1 MPLKQT
7 NSAMPTDLI
16 EVGRVLSAYG
26 VRGWIKVHPYSA
38 EAEVLL
44 TVKKWWLRAP
54 VPPNKAGDLA
64 TAPAQLYTV
73 VKSRPHSGTVAAQ
86 FQGFDDRTPAEK
98 LKAHTVWV
106 SRADFP
112 SADEDEHYWVDLIGC
127 LLYGDHNGQSVLV
140 GQVKNV
146 FDNGAHAV
154 LDVQVG
160 TLNDQAQFIAQ
171 LDEKGRPIAE
181 LVPFVEAYVHTVDTD
196 AKKILSS
203 WPVDTSL

>member
-1 MPLKQT
+1 MPSKQT
-7 NSAMPTDLI
+7 VSTMPTDLI

-26 VRGWIKVHPYSA
+26 VRGWIKVHPHSADA
-38 EAEVLL
+38 EALL

-73 VKSRPHSGTVAAQ
+73 VKSRPHSSTVVAQ

-98 LKAHTVWV
+98 LKAYTVWV
-106 SRADFP
+106 SRAEFP
-112 SADEDEHYWVDLIGC
+112 SVDDDEHYWVDLIGC

-140 GQVKNV
+140 GQVVNV

-154 LDVQVG
+154 LELHIG
-160 TLNDQAQFIAQ
+160 TLNDQAQFIAHS
-171 LDEKGRPIAE
+171 DSKGRPLVE
-181 LVPFVEAYVHTVDTD
+181 LVPFVDAYIHQVDTK
-196 AKKILSS
+196 AKLIQSS
-203 WPVDTSL
+203 WPVDN